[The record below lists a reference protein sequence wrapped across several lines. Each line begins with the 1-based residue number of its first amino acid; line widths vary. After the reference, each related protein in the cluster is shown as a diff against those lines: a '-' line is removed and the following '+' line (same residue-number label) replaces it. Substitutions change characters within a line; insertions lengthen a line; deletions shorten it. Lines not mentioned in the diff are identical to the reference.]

1 MIDISLIEKLLFSN
15 KYTAKELATRWQIS
29 ESAIKAYRQ
38 NKGSVG
44 WRDWKG
50 ISIGKAEDIMKREG
64 FQADNDSK
72 KLNSLIVAKKSTR
85 TRGKVDY
92 KGKHF

>member
-1 MIDISLIEKLLFSN
+1 MINEDFRSENKMIDISLIEKLLFSN
-15 KYTAKELATRWQIS
+15 KYTAKELVTRWQIS

-72 KLNSLIVAKKSTR
+72 KVE
-85 TRGKVDY
+85 
-92 KGKHF
+92 

>member
-64 FQADNDSK
+64 LRSYFRERFDKITIGIPVLFGAFH
-72 KLNSLIVAKKSTR
+72 R
-85 TRGKVDY
+85 
-92 KGKHF
+92 KGWS

>member
-1 MIDISLIEKLLFSN
+1 MINEDFRSENKMIDISLIEKLLFSN

-64 FQADNDSK
+64 LRSYTTSEKDK
-72 KLNSLIVAKKSTR
+72 
-85 TRGKVDY
+85 
-92 KGKHF
+92 

>member
-1 MIDISLIEKLLFSN
+1 M
-15 KYTAKELATRWQIS
+15 ATRWQIS

-72 KLNSLIVAKKSTR
+72 KVE
-85 TRGKVDY
+85 
-92 KGKHF
+92 